1 MRIFRKLSRHVPDKL
16 TTSNPSVMRFSTHDD
31 KTDNQKYQ
39 TTRILINF
47 ETSAKD
53 ESRQTDTSSLEKLN
67 KNNSNKTS
75 ERMINTYGSWSSGMR
90 KDLGRYKNDL
100 KSTSLVRETI
110 HVSPDHPE
118 PVLRE
123 DIPKPSK
130 PVHEIID
137 QFDSLSKINTKEKRR
152 KPIPAAYKTPKEYTH
167 SDLEEELK
175 NFTENLDKDF
185 KDIYEEEIGSIRKSK
200 RLRETILRKPESP
213 PKIENLVR
221 PVVVSRSVNYFSG
234 KSSSD
239 EGSKKSSHRTS
250 SRDNYDTDDSDLLA
264 DEEVRSYMST
274 GHGGSDSETEGA
286 YGSSSSRKS
295 FEESLLR
302 LKKLESQAKGIKGL
316 YLSMTV

>member
-1 MRIFRKLSRHVPDKL
+1 
-16 TTSNPSVMRFSTHDD
+16 MRFSAHDD

-47 ETSAKD
+47 KTSAKD
-53 ESRQTDTSSLEKLN
+53 ETKRTEVFSTEKIN
-67 KNNSNKTS
+67 KNNNNKTS
-75 ERMINTYGSWSSGMR
+75 GKLINTYGSWSSGMK
-90 KDLGRYKNDL
+90 KDLGRYLNDL

-110 HVSPDHPE
+110 HPPPDNPE
-118 PVLRE
+118 LQPRE

-137 QFDSLSKINTKEKRR
+137 QFDSLSLPNRKFKEKRR
-152 KPIPAAYKTPKEYTH
+152 KPIPVSYKISKEYTH

-185 KDIYEEEIGSIRKSK
+185 RDIYEEEIGSYRNSK
-200 RLRETILRKPESP
+200 NSKESRLNCESP
-213 PKIENLVR
+213 PKIDTAVR
-221 PVVVSRSVNYFSG
+221 PIILNRSANYFSA

-239 EGSKKSSHRTS
+239 EGSKKSSLRTS

-274 GHGGSDSETEGA
+274 GHGGSESETEGA
-286 YGSSSSRKS
+286 YGTSGSRKS
-295 FEESLLR
+295 FEDSILR
-302 LKKLESQAKGIKGL
+302 FKKLESQTKEGKGL
-316 YLSMTV
+316 YFKMID